1 MPDFMLK
8 TLLILIFVI
17 ISTTLNA
24 QQFKNLKAIRKADLV
39 IISYDFSTEKP
50 EQAFDIKL
58 ECSAD
63 GGKTFNISPQF
74 VSGDLQGITSGTGK
88 SIVWNTSSE
97 QHDFSGMQLVFQL
110 VAIVNEPLIPDQTN
124 SGTFIDSRDGHEY
137 RWIKIGTQIWMLEN
151 LAYLPQVS
159 PSKEGSPSKPVYYVY
174 GYNGTNISDAK
185 SSANFQTYGVLY
197 NWEAAKNS
205 CPEGWHLPSDN
216 EWKQLE
222 TELGMSQKQANTIG
236 SRGAEAGKT
245 IKAAGGWN
253 KSGNGINESGFS
265 ALPGGGRYGD
275 LSFGNIGS
283 NGFWWSSSEGESAF
297 AWGRGLGS
305 SSSEI
310 YYGANYKEN
319 GYSVRCVR
327 DF

>member
-1 MPDFMLK
+1 MLK
-8 TLLILIFVI
+8 TLYIFI
-17 ISTTLNA
+17 FAIASMALNA
-24 QQFKNLKAIRKADLV
+24 QQFRNVKAIKKVDNV
-39 IISYDFSTEKP
+39 IISYDFSTEKTD
-50 EQAFDIKL
+50 EAYTIKL

-63 GGKTFNISPQF
+63 GGKTFNIFPQL
-74 VSGDLQGITSGTGK
+74 VSGDLEGITSGTGK
-88 SIVWNTSSE
+88 SIVWDISNDRQE
-97 QHDFSGMQLVFQL
+97 IAGAQFVFQL
-110 VAIVNEPLIPDQTN
+110 VAIANDPPVSIQTN
-124 SGTFIDSRDGHEY
+124 SGTFTDSRDGNVY
-137 RWIKIGTQIWMLEN
+137 QWIKIGTQIWMVDN

-174 GYNGTNISDAK
+174 GYNGTIISDAK
-185 SSANFQTYGVLY
+185 TSANYQTYGVLY

-205 CPEGWHLPSDN
+205 CPEGWHLPSDS

-222 TELGMSQKQANTIG
+222 TYLGMSQKQANTIG
-236 SRGAEAGKT
+236 TRGTEFGAK
-245 IKAAGGWN
+245 IKAADGWN
-253 KSGNGINESGFS
+253 KSGNGTNESGFS
-265 ALPGGGRYGD
+265 AFPGGGRYGD

-283 NGFWWSSSEGESAF
+283 NGFWWSSSEGESSF
-297 AWGRGLGS
+297 AWGRGLGY